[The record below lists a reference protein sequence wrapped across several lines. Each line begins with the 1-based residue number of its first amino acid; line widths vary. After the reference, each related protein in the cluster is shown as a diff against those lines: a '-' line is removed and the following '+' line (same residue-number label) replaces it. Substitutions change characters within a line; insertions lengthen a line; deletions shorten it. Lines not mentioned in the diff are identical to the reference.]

1 MNPSL
6 SMIVPAFDE
15 EASLADTV
23 RTVTGALGDR
33 FADYEVLI
41 VNDGSRDRTGRV
53 AAALAAAD
61 PHIRVVH
68 NPVNIGLGACYQKGL
83 ALATGDYV
91 GWAPAK
97 NSISP
102 DAFADLFAAVGR
114 ADIVAAYLR
123 TDGRSFTRR
132 ALSAAFTALLNR
144 LFGLRLRYFNGPNI
158 LRTGLARRVPQTTSS
173 FAFMAEIMIR
183 SARAGH
189 SVVEIG
195 IHNRDRT
202 EGKSKAFA
210 PKNLL
215 RVLGIV
221 WSLFAEIRLAA
232 LRQAPP
238 RDARP
243 TVPPHASREEGDHH
257 AWPPRPANPSISTA
271 WTSATG
277 RA

>member
-1 MNPSL
+1 MKPSL

-15 EASLADTV
+15 EASLAETV
-23 RTVTGALGDR
+23 RTVSAALAER
-33 FADYEVLI
+33 FDEYEVLI
-41 VNDGSRDRTGRV
+41 VNDGSRDGTAHV
-53 AAALAAAD
+53 ADALAATD
-61 PHIRVVH
+61 SRVRVIH
-68 NPVNIGLGACYQKGL
+68 NPVNIGLGACYRTGV
-83 ALATGDYV
+83 ALAAREYV

-97 NSISP
+97 NSIPP

-123 TDGRSFTRR
+123 TDGRSLTRR
-132 ALSAAFTALLNR
+132 ALSGAFTTLLNR

-158 LRTGLARRVPQTTSS
+158 LRTDLARRVRQTTSS

-183 SARAGH
+183 SVRAGH
-189 SVVEIG
+189 SVVEVG

-210 PKNLL
+210 PKNLV
-215 RVLGIV
+215 RVLAIV
-221 WSLFAEIRLAA
+221 WQLFVEIRLAGT
-232 LRQAPP
+232 QKDQP
-238 RDARP
+238 ARAGGEP
-243 TVPPHASREEGDHH
+243 TWTSSPASLNTS
-257 AWPPRPANPSISTA
+257 PV